1 MNPETA
7 AMAAEID
14 FSLMAL
20 FLRATFTVKI
30 VMILLVVM
38 SIWAW
43 AITIQ
48 KVIVYRA
55 ARKELAEFE

>member
-1 MNPETA
+1 MNHETA

-20 FLRATFTVKI
+20 FLRATMTVKI

-38 SIWAW
+38 S
-43 AITIQ
+43 
-48 KVIVYRA
+48 
-55 ARKELAEFE
+55 F